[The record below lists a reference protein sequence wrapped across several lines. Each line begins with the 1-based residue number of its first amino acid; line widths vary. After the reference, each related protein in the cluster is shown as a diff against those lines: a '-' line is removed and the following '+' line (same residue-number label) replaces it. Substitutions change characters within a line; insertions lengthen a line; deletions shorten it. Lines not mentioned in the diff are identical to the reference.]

1 MGYFIKNSSKKIVSC
16 LILSSQSCAFHHLVE
31 ISDKIGRIDQL
42 ASPKCSK
49 MVENDVKWVQ
59 MTSQASF
66 KGSGSFRMVSHIYS
80 TMGVLL
86 NALC

>member
-1 MGYFIKNSSKKIVSC
+1 M
-16 LILSSQSCAFHHLVE
+16 VE
-31 ISDKIGRIDQL
+31 NSDKIGQIGQL

-59 MTSQASF
+59 ITSQASF
-66 KGSGSFRMVSHIYS
+66 GGSGPFRMVSHIYS

-86 NALC
+86 KSVC